1 MELQTSTSQE
11 QLAGVTAAL
20 SSQGEVPQ
28 PPAAAIDPLA
38 LAAASADLASVVAA
52 IQQLDSKL
60 EAMKQQQDLQQQ
72 QQQVPSPS
80 VPASAM
86 GAEEGAVLEE
96 QRLQRQSLSQLQ
108 ASLDGMQASLRNI
121 ALQVAEGRPAAAS
134 TSFHAAAAASP
145 PPRPVSIPDEEA
157 AAAAPLHRD
166 SAPSLASVA
175 APEAVVTAP
184 SPSHLSEVAPLAMA
198 GSDGEVMPLPLAQ
211 QAEGV
216 TAAADAPQYYREQ
229 AEPAPQQQQQ
239 QRQQEGAPP
248 TPYQEKAGPGPQ
260 QQQQGGPIT
269 PFQEQAQP
277 GFQQQPQDFQQQ
289 AEGPPSPYLPRDMTG
304 RSLSDTVAEALR
316 LLRLGREEARRGEVR
331 GREGLRLARGWEVRE
346 QWGMLFV
353 KCGPE
358 APVKVTCL
366 PLSLP
371 SHRTWDWRT
380 RPSAAPSRCSR
391 GRCSPPLRTRRCWA
405 T

>member
-157 AAAAPLHRD
+157 AAAAPVHRD
-166 SAPSLASVA
+166 SSPSLASA

-184 SPSHLSEVAPLAMA
+184 SPSHSSEVAPLAMA
-198 GSDGEVMPLPLAQ
+198 GSEGEVMQLPLAQ
-211 QAEGV
+211 QAVEV
-216 TAAADAPQYYREQ
+216 TDVAGAP
-229 AEPAPQQQQQ
+229 AEPASQQQQQ
-239 QRQQEGAPP
+239 WQQEGAPP
-248 TPYQEKAGPGPQ
+248 TPYQEQAGPGPQ
-260 QQQQGGPIT
+260 QLQQGGPTT